1 MEEKDINSFL
11 NEEGGLESEQIEDN
25 ILRDAAAGIDIEKE
39 EKSLA
44 QLEHQIQE
52 LSDRLLRTMAES
64 ENVRRRYEKQIEDVK
79 DYAIVS
85 FAKDLISVADN
96 LERAVKSHPQDLT
109 PELKGIIDGV
119 LMTQKELESIF
130 TKNGVVAINPKEG
143 DKFDYNFHQAIAQ
156 IPSDDFP
163 PESIVGLMQVGYKIK
178 ERLLRPAAVSVAK
191 GK

>member
-1 MEEKDINSFL
+1 MEEKDIDSFL

-25 ILRDAAAGIDIEKE
+25 ILQDAAAEIDIEKE

-44 QLEHQIQE
+44 QLEHHIEE

-96 LERAVKSHPQDLT
+96 LERAVKFQPENLT
-109 PELKGIIDGV
+109 PDIKGIIDGV

-130 TKNGVVAINPKEG
+130 AKNGVVAIHPKEG
-143 DKFDYNFHQAIAQ
+143 DKFDYNYHQAIVQ
-156 IPSDDFP
+156 VPSDDVP
-163 PESIVGLMQVGYKIK
+163 AESIVGLMQVGYKIK
-178 ERLLRPAAVSVAK
+178 DRLLRPASVSVAK
-191 GK
+191 AK